1 MAENDLESI
10 LQNQSEAEETT
21 EQLEETE
28 QAAEAETEAEDTGE
42 QADDGE
48 QTETQ
53 QDAPPASQE
62 EQRQV
67 PYEALR
73 EERRKRQELEDRLRA
88 FEQRMQ
94 GQNQQQGEEKPD
106 WWDDPEKAAST
117 LQQQFQQQLINERF
131 NMSETVAR
139 QQFGS
144 EVVDQDI
151 EAFKEL
157 VESRPHL
164 AQELRN
170 SSHPYQFVHDTV
182 QREQIAQ
189 KAQNPEE
196 LLKEW
201 LSDPKYAET
210 AKQLLGMN
218 QQQPVKQ
225 QKSQKASPPPSLAN
239 ETSAMGRSSEGPPV
253 NPSLD
258 SILNG

>member
-1 MAENDLESI
+1 MAESDLESI

-21 EQLEETE
+21 EQLEKTE

-73 EERRKRQELEDRLRA
+73 EERRKRQELEDRLKA

-94 GQNQQQGEEKPD
+94 GQSQQGEEKPD

-117 LQQQFQQQLINERF
+117 LQQQFQEQLINERF
-131 NMSETVAR
+131 NMSETLAR

-151 EAFKEL
+151 ETFKEL
-157 VESRPHL
+157 VENRPHL

-210 AKQLLGMN
+210 AKQMLGMS

-239 ETSAMGRSSEGPPV
+239 ETSAMGRSSEGPPT